1 MKPLPKKISPDR
13 IRDAIVQV
21 FFSTEIPPEPL
32 VGFLFSVLGSRC
44 GLEYSNRPLL
54 HKRPEAPP
62 LLPASF
68 EVQIPLS
75 PTHVFFNDDIKV
87 HLLENSLVFN
97 CVQGYIGWKNYFL
110 LIGKVLRELSEQ
122 GIITSFHRVGIRY
135 TSEFANI
142 DIWEHTKFAF
152 TLYDRQTSFL
162 NGNFNLSWFDEPHR
176 IILNLGSKSEQ
187 RSLLNHEVK
196 KIKFLS
202 LIDVDVI
209 HENFEIKDPKE
220 YLDIIDKAHKKEKEI
235 FFDLLKPEFL
245 KTLKPEYD

>member
-1 MKPLPKKISPDR
+1 M
-13 IRDAIVQV
+13 
-21 FFSTEIPPEPL
+21 
-32 VGFLFSVLGSRC
+32 
-44 GLEYSNRPLL
+44 
-54 HKRPEAPP
+54 
-62 LLPASF
+62 
-68 EVQIPLS
+68 S